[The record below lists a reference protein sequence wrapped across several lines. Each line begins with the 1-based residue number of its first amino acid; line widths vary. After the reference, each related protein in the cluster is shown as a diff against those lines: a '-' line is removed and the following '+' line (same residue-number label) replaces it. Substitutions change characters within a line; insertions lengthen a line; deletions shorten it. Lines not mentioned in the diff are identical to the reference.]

1 MTTLICIPCLL
12 TGGTEIQTL
21 NLVRALVS
29 GGHRVVVACY
39 FEYADA
45 MVARYRAA
53 GAEVELMQPE
63 GRRVGGWRGLL
74 FLYQGL
80 RRLVQKYRPDIA
92 HVQYMAPGAQPCLF
106 LKMLGVPHIIATA
119 HTDARIYQSLHL
131 LHFIQ
136 RYVVDVFTC
145 ITTRAEKE
153 FFASD
158 QLFTADTN
166 LKNHDH
172 VTIYNSLPDHVTL
185 AKTARTTMPDAPVI
199 GVVSRMEHIKGMD
212 LVIPAFAEVLKQCP
226 QARLL
231 VVGDGFLLPQMKV
244 QAVALGISDKV
255 EWAGRQPQ
263 EKLAA
268 YYDLI
273 DLFWMPSRSEGF
285 GLSAL
290 EAMAR
295 ACPVVVSM
303 VGGLPELVTADCGLL
318 CETES
323 VGSLT
328 EKSCEL
334 LRDSAAYI
342 ALSQGALRRADEFS
356 MPRYTELMLN
366 LYEKVRCLR

>member
-21 NLVRALVS
+21 NLVRALIS

-39 FEYADA
+39 FEYAET

-53 GAEVELMQPE
+53 GAEVELMQTE
-63 GRRVGGWRGLL
+63 GKRIGCWRGLL
-74 FLYQGL
+74 FLYRGL

-106 LKMLGVPHIIATA
+106 LKLLGVPHIIATA
-119 HTDARIYQSLHL
+119 HTDARVYQSLRL

-136 RYVVDVFTC
+136 RRVVDVFTC

-166 LKNHDH
+166 LQRHDH
-172 VTIYNSLPDHVTL
+172 VTIYNSLPEHVTL
-185 AKTARTTMPDAPVI
+185 AKAARMTMPDAPVI

-212 LVIPAFAEVLKQCP
+212 LVIPAFAELLKHLP
-226 QARLL
+226 QARIL
-231 VVGDGFLLPQMKV
+231 VVGDGSLLPQMKE
-244 QAVALGISDKV
+244 QANALGIADKV

-263 EKLAA
+263 EKLAD
-268 YYDLI
+268 YYDRI
-273 DLFWMPSRSEGF
+273 DLFWMPSLSEGF

-295 ACPVVVSM
+295 ACPVVASN

-318 CETES
+318 CEVEDAH
-323 VGSLT
+323 SLAEASLQIQQDET
-328 EKSCEL
+328 
-334 LRDSAAYI
+334 AYI
-342 ALSQGALRRADEFS
+342 RLSEGALQRAGKFS
-356 MPRYTELMLN
+356 MPRYTELILN

>member
-21 NLVRALVS
+21 NLVRAMVS

-39 FEYADA
+39 FEYTEA

-63 GRRVGGWRGLL
+63 GKRIGGWRGLF
-74 FLYQGL
+74 FLYRGL
-80 RRLVQKYRPDIA
+80 RRLVKRHRPDVA

-106 LKMLGVPHIIATA
+106 LKLLGVPHIIATA
-119 HTDARIYQSLHL
+119 HTDARIYQTLRL

-136 RYVVDVFTC
+136 CHVVDIFTC

-166 LKNHDH
+166 LQRHDH
-172 VTIYNSLPDHVTL
+172 VTIYNSLPEHVTL
-185 AKTARTTMPDAPVI
+185 ADAARTTLPDAPVI
-199 GVVSRMEHIKGMD
+199 GVVSRMEPIKGMD
-212 LVIPAFAEVLKQCP
+212 LVIPAFAELLKKLPHAC
-226 QARLL
+226 LL
-231 VVGDGFLLPQMKV
+231 VVGDGSLLPQMKE
-244 QAVALGISDKV
+244 QAASMGIADKV

-268 YYDLI
+268 YYDRI

-295 ACPVVVSM
+295 ACPVVASN
-303 VGGLPELVTADCGLL
+303 VGGLPELVTADCRQL
-318 CETES
+318 CEVEDAHALAEA
-323 VGSLT
+323 SLPILQDET
-328 EKSCEL
+328 
-334 LRDSAAYI
+334 AYI
-342 ALSQGALRRADEFS
+342 RLSEGALHRAGEFS
-356 MPRYTELMLN
+356 MPRYTELILN

>member
-39 FEYADA
+39 FEYAEA
-45 MVARYRAA
+45 MVARYRTV

-63 GRRVGGWRGLL
+63 GKRIGGWRGLL

-80 RRLVQKYRPDIA
+80 RRLVKRYRPDVA

-106 LKMLGVPHIIATA
+106 LKLLRVPHIIATA
-119 HTDARIYQSLHL
+119 HTDARIYTSLRLLHL
-131 LHFIQ
+131 IQ
-136 RYVVDVFTC
+136 RRVVDVFTC

-158 QLFTADTN
+158 QLFKADTN
-166 LKNHDH
+166 LKKHDH
-172 VTIYNSLPDHVTL
+172 VTIYNSLPEHVEL
-185 AKTARTTMPDAPVI
+185 AGAARTTLLDAPVI
-199 GVVSRMEHIKGMD
+199 GMVSRMEPIKGMD
-212 LVIPAFAEVLKQCP
+212 LVIPAFAELLKHLP

-231 VVGDGFLLPQMKV
+231 VVGDGLLLPQMKE
-244 QAVALGISDKV
+244 QANALGIAGKV
-255 EWAGRQPQ
+255 EWAGRQLQ

-268 YYDLI
+268 YYDRI

-295 ACPVVVSM
+295 ACPVVASD

-318 CETES
+318 CEVEDAHAL
-323 VGSLT
+323 VEASLHILQDET
-328 EKSCEL
+328 
-334 LRDSAAYI
+334 AYVR
-342 ALSQGALRRADEFS
+342 LSEGALQRAGEFS
-356 MPRYTELMLN
+356 MPRYTELILN
-366 LYEKVRCLR
+366 LYEKVKCLR